1 MKTSN
6 QKYRRSHWW
15 KFTDWGQV
23 FWIALLGVIVGAGI
37 YGIIWVIVEGE
48 KLAAA
53 ANDSITDSVQVDSV
67 AVDSIP
73 DSTLVVDSV
82 PTKSEEETKSE
93 EKTKSDPAVFDT
105 TIENTRVVIK
115 TNRRIKVIV
124 K

>member
-6 QKYRRSHWW
+6 EKYRRRHWW
-15 KFTDWGQV
+15 KFADWDNV
-23 FWIALLGVIVGAGI
+23 AMVSIVVALFAGMLF
-37 YGIIWVIVEGE
+37 GIGWVIAHPGTDDSD
-48 KLAAA
+48 KA
-53 ANDSITDSVQVDSV
+53 DSIADSVQVDSV

-82 PTKSEEETKSE
+82 PTKSKEE
-93 EKTKSDPAVFDT
+93 TKSDPAVFDT

-115 TNRRIKVIV
+115 TNRCIKVIV